1 MIYLNTENVE
11 INPKPRSVRKCLFK
25 KVENILKSQG
35 MRAVGKKR
43 ALFKN
48 FRKSFKNI
56 LNCCKVQIVF
66 KSQRRLSSQFHFKE
80 PLPYDLMSKVVYV
93 WKMQFFVLR

>member
-35 MRAVGKKR
+35 MRAIGKKEHY
-43 ALFKN
+43 F
-48 FRKSFKNI
+48 
-56 LNCCKVQIVF
+56 
-66 KSQRRLSSQFHFKE
+66 
-80 PLPYDLMSKVVYV
+80 SKVRVI
-93 WKMQFFVLR
+93 Q